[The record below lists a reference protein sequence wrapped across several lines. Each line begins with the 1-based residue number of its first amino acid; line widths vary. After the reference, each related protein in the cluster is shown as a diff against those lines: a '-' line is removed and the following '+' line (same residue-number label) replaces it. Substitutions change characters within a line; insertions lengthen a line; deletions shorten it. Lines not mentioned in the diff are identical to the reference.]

1 MSDSYDVAV
10 LGLGAVGAATAWR
23 AAARG
28 ATVIGVE
35 QFTPGHGRGSSHGG
49 SRIYRQTLF
58 EGSEYVPLARRA
70 LELWTDLETETG
82 SALFQRTGGLCIGP
96 DDGDL
101 IRDAV
106 RCAQEGGVVVELLD
120 TGDLSARFPQHFLLP
135 GDVGVLEPGAG
146 VLDPEACVRGMAG
159 RAAAL
164 GADLRFETVVD
175 RLEYDDDGVRVH
187 LGDTVVRA
195 RRAVLATGAW
205 FTDLVPELDL
215 PLRVQRSP
223 LVWFRGDDRAAYR
236 PERFPT
242 FIRESGDLDGW
253 GIPDVDGRGVKVG
266 AGATAPKPFL
276 THASENT
283 RPTGPEDTGP
293 PERFVSIA
301 FPGLE
306 PRAVD
311 AVPCMNSKSP
321 DGDFVIG
328 SPAAARSLVLA
339 GGFSG
344 HGFKHSAAVGELC
357 ADLALEGDSPLAAD
371 RFSPDRFAT
380 AGAGR

>member
-1 MSDSYDVAV
+1 MSDRYDVAV

-28 ATVIGVE
+28 ATVLGVE
-35 QFTPGHGRGSSHGG
+35 QFTPGHARGSSHGG

-58 EGSEYVPLARRA
+58 EGREYVPLARRA

-82 SALFQRTGGLCIGP
+82 TPLFRRTGGLCIGP
-96 DDGDL
+96 EDGPL
-101 IRDAV
+101 VHDAV
-106 RCAQEGGVVVELLD
+106 HCAREGDVQVELLD
-120 TGDLSARFPQHFLLP
+120 DGELGARFPQHALLP

-146 VLDPEACVRGMAG
+146 VLDPEVCVRGMISQAE
-159 RAAAL
+159 AS
-164 GADLRFETVVD
+164 GARLMLETFVD
-175 RLEYDDDGVRVH
+175 HLEYDDAGVRVH
-187 LGDTVVRA
+187 IGDTVHQA
-195 RRAVLATGAW
+195 RRAVLATGCW

-223 LVWFRGDDRAAYR
+223 LVWFRGADRVAYG
-236 PERFPT
+236 PDVFPT
-242 FIRESGDLDGW
+242 FIRESGELDGW

-266 AGATAPKPFL
+266 AGPSAPKPFL
-276 THASENT
+276 DHASENT
-283 RPTGPEDTGP
+283 RPIGPEDTAP
-293 PERFVSIA
+293 AERFVAGA

-306 PRAVD
+306 PREVD
-311 AVPCMNSKSP
+311 ALPCMNSKSP

-328 SPAAARSLVLA
+328 SPAAAPSLVLA

-344 HGFKHSAAVGELC
+344 HGFKHAAAVGELC
-357 ADLALEGDSPLAAD
+357 ADLVLEGGSPLMAD

>member
-1 MSDSYDVAV
+1 MPVKYDVAV
-10 LGLGAVGAATAWR
+10 LGLGAMGAATAWR

-28 ATVIGVE
+28 ASVVGVE
-35 QFTPGHGRGSSHGG
+35 QFTPGHARGSSHGG

-58 EGSEYVPLARRA
+58 EGIEYVPLARRA
-70 LELWTDLETETG
+70 FELWTDLETETG
-82 SALFQRTGGLCIGP
+82 TPLFRRTGGLCIGP
-96 DDGDL
+96 EDGPL
-101 IRDAV
+101 VRDAL
-106 RCAQEGGVVVELLD
+106 RCAQEGDVEVELLD
-120 TGDLSARFPQHFLLP
+120 AAELRERFPQHALLP

-146 VLDPEACVRGMAG
+146 SLNPEACVRGMAD
-159 RAAAL
+159 RATSLDARL
-164 GADLRFETVVD
+164 MFETVVD
-175 RLEYDDDGVRVH
+175 RLEHDDSGVRVH
-187 LGDTVVRA
+187 VDDEVIHA
-195 RRAVLATGAW
+195 RRAVLATGCW
-205 FTDLVPELDL
+205 FTDLVPELGL
-215 PLRVQRSP
+215 PLRAQRSP
-223 LVWFRGDDRAAYR
+223 LVWFRGADQAAYG

-266 AGATAPKPFL
+266 AGPSLDKPFL
-276 THASENT
+276 DHASENV
-283 RPTGPEDTGP
+283 RPIGPEDTDRS
-293 PERFVSIA
+293 ERFVARA

-328 SPAAARSLVLA
+328 TPASAPSLVLA

-344 HGFKHSAAVGELC
+344 HGFKHSAAVGETC
-357 ADLALEGDSPLAAD
+357 ADLALDGGSPLAAE